1 MSDLSNVKEIAEQ
14 LPPLYNIGVFDG
26 RGGRL
31 RWLTPGVEY
40 TPARPDGPLTLYQ
53 CFVDYTKE
61 HCVPEGGDPE
71 RAWIAFRAWIS
82 ALGHDRDVTTLTRA
96 DGRRLV
102 EHELAR
108 GVSSAT
114 ARKHLTM
121 GQAALNHAQ
130 KEERITKV
138 PKFQCRSFTASRP
151 LAHPRGAPSPHAGAE
166 AVGAADVLAAR
177 LCNGRAHRSD
187 PRPDARSSRPRARHH
202 RLSSAGRCVPQQA
215 PRGGSDRG
223 VASPRLVAAF
233 ERADPACPLVVSR
246 NGKPYS
252 KGSLYHECKRDLAAI
267 GINER
272 GVARHVARHTAATW
286 MLRGDKERDIPP
298 APIHQVA
305 QMLGDKVE
313 MIERVYAHVLPTDL
327 QDATRALH

>member
-1 MSDLSNVKEIAEQ
+1 MNDISNVKEIAEQ

-71 RAWIAFRAWIS
+71 RAWIAFRVWIA

-121 GQAALNHAQ
+121 GQAALHHAQ
-130 KEERITKV
+130 REERITKV
-138 PKFQCRSFTASRP
+138 PKFQS
-151 LAHPRGAPSPHAGAE
+151 
-166 AVGAADVLAAR
+166 
-177 LCNGRAHRSD
+177 
-187 PRPDARSSRPRARHH
+187 
-202 RLSSAGRCVPQQA
+202 
-215 PRGGSDRG
+215 
-223 VASPRLVAAF
+223 
-233 ERADPACPLVVSR
+233 
-246 NGKPYS
+246 
-252 KGSLYHECKRDLAAI
+252 
-267 GINER
+267 
-272 GVARHVARHTAATW
+272 
-286 MLRGDKERDIPP
+286 P
-298 APIHQVA
+298 APIHLVA

-313 MIERVYAHVLPTDL
+313 MIERVYSHVLPTDL
-327 QDATRALH
+327 QDVTRVLH